1 MCFFFVVVW
10 FFLSGHDDFCRN
22 DERIAVLEN
31 RLDNK
36 HERLD
41 ELEEDIQAV
50 DSRVGRLEDKH
61 HKDFVSFRNS
71 LNELH
76 IELVALNTSLNTTTK
91 IITVIGVLISIL
103 IALTEVFAMFLV

>member
-1 MCFFFVVVW
+1 MV
-10 FFLSGHDDFCRN
+10 SGEDKICWNED
-22 DERIAVLEN
+22 RIAVLEN

-41 ELEEDIQAV
+41 ELEEDISAV
-50 DSRVGRLEDKH
+50 DSRVGRLEEKH

-76 IELVALNTSLNTTTK
+76 IELVALNTGLSTTTR

-103 IALTEVFAMFLV
+103 IALPEVLMMVFR